1 MVFQTG
7 PILVFASLVE
17 ICLQPAWSEPRRAR
31 RNGQSCAYEA
41 PGMAHGDVDMPDVHD
56 VSNCESRVLLTV
68 VSAPPEHITQCTTH
82 CTQTNT
88 ELDSER
94 RFPLRVPSPST
105 STTASVLIVVPS
117 CVDRLRKIKLS
128 PGSHSALLRVLVVP
142 MDPPHE
148 AGTALAHRPLA
159 DALSSLSCRAHSRH

>member
-41 PGMAHGDVDMPDVHD
+41 PGMAHGDVDMPDVHE

-82 CTQTNT
+82 CTQHILNWI
-88 ELDSER
+88 LND
-94 RFPLRVPSPST
+94 
-105 STTASVLIVVPS
+105 
-117 CVDRLRKIKLS
+117 
-128 PGSHSALLRVLVVP
+128 GSHYECPPRRPPLLRQ
-142 MDPPHE
+142 
-148 AGTALAHRPLA
+148 
-159 DALSSLSCRAHSRH
+159 S

>member
-41 PGMAHGDVDMPDVHD
+41 PGMAHGDVDMPDVHE
-56 VSNCESRVLLTV
+56 VSNCESRVLLT
-68 VSAPPEHITQCTTH
+68 SLHTTH
-82 CTQTNT
+82 T

-117 CVDRLRKIKLS
+117 CVDRWRKIKLS